1 MAMLIGVSIGAI
13 VDAAG
18 ALNGVAIPAGGS
30 GGVTIAVGVCA
41 VRIGAAEAG
50 VTDDEFTGGVIE
62 AIGAIG
68 VIAGC
73 NVFTSMV
80 PGLVGAGSIGVV
92 ASTAVADCTVD
103 LSSAG
108 AVTTGLPP
116 LLKLGR
122 TYCHQYHAAAASSTI
137 TRPTI
142 AARIFGFA
150 NSLGP
155 PLSLIL

>member
-1 MAMLIGVSIGAI
+1 MAMLIVVSIGAI

-30 GGVTIAVGVCA
+30 GGVTIAVGVGA
-41 VRIGAAEAG
+41 VNVGGAEAG
-50 VTDDEFTGGVIE
+50 VTTGVVTDDEFTGG
-62 AIGAIG
+62 AIG
-68 VIAGC
+68 VMAGC

-80 PGLVGAGSIGVV
+80 PGLVGAGSIGVM

-122 TYCHQYHAAAASSTI
+122 TYCHQYHAAAASSTM